1 MGRGTTLQV
10 PGCEGRHAATVAR
23 FRPGDLAGS
32 QVATGNGRV
41 EGGAEI
47 AVGLSRSPL
56 VSSYRLDCPGNGVR
70 GKEPCFSPWGSKE
83 FGMSDCLTATNGA
96 AQVRQLQRAL
106 DRTSKQETKK
116 RFYSLYAKGWRA
128 DVLWEAWRQVKA
140 NKGAPGV
147 DGMAIEVIINTGYEE
162 EMIHKLQ
169 EALHEKQYRFAP
181 VRVVEIPKPKGGTRP
196 LGIAT
201 VEDRV
206 VQTAM
211 KLVME
216 PIFEADFHDCSYGYR
231 PKRDAKQASRAIR
244 DDLYNR
250 AWSVVEIDFQAYF
263 TSIPHR
269 KLMILITKRIA
280 DGSLLKL
287 IKQTLTVGAYVQG
300 QVVLTKVGGP
310 QGSPISPL
318 SSNIDLNLM
327 EQLWQR
333 RGDPAQLGAPLHRYA
348 DDAILVCRRSPQ
360 PVLAAFEGIAKRM
373 ELTLNR
379 DKTRVTRVT
388 EGFDCIGF
396 HFVKRTSPRSG
407 KQAISIFPAK
417 SAQQKIRN
425 RLKDGT
431 SRRAPIS
438 PKECVEMVHP
448 MGMGWVNSFRHP
460 NASQA
465 FRGLQ
470 RFVNIR
476 FRRYLTQRSKGRG
489 FGWKRFPNSK
499 LYAMGL
505 VYIGS
510 GMLEYLAK
518 PAHGVR

>member
-1 MGRGTTLQV
+1 
-10 PGCEGRHAATVAR
+10 
-23 FRPGDLAGS
+23 
-32 QVATGNGRV
+32 
-41 EGGAEI
+41 
-47 AVGLSRSPL
+47 
-56 VSSYRLDCPGNGVR
+56 
-70 GKEPCFSPWGSKE
+70 
-83 FGMSDCLTATNGA
+83 
-96 AQVRQLQRAL
+96 
-106 DRTSKQETKK
+106 
-116 RFYSLYAKGWRA
+116 
-128 DVLWEAWRQVKA
+128 
-140 NKGAPGV
+140 
-147 DGMAIEVIINTGYEE
+147 MAIEWIINTGYEE
-162 EMIHKLQ
+162 EMIQQLR
-169 EALHEKQYRFAP
+169 EALREHRYQFAP

-201 VEDRV
+201 VKDRV

-211 KLVME
+211 KLVLE

-231 PKRDAKQASRAIR
+231 PKRDAKQASMAIR
-244 DDLYNR
+244 SDLYNR

-287 IKQTLTVGAYVQG
+287 IKQTLTVGVYDKG
-300 QVVLTKVGGP
+300 QVRPTKVGVP

-318 SSNIDLNLM
+318 YSNIYLNLLD
-327 EQLWQR
+327 QLWHS
-333 RGDPAQLGAPLHRYA
+333 RGYPVKLGATLHRYA

-379 DKTRVTRVT
+379 AKTRVTRVT
-388 EGFDCIGF
+388 EGFDFLGF
-396 HFVKRTSPRSG
+396 NFVKRTSPTSG
-407 KQAISIFPAK
+407 KQAIYIFPAK
-417 SAQQKIRN
+417 SAQQTIRN
-425 RLKDGT
+425 RLKYVT

-438 PKECVEMVHP
+438 PKEFVDMVNP
-448 MGMGWVNSFRHP
+448 MMMGWVNYFRHI

-489 FGWKRFPNSK
+489 FGWQRFPNSK
-499 LYAMGL
+499 L
-505 VYIGS
+505 
-510 GMLEYLAK
+510 
-518 PAHGVR
+518 